1 MLIFNQETAY
11 ENLRS
16 YLVEQWELLDEDE
29 RPEGDVNDYV
39 IDRLDDVAEELW
51 NERGEDVPSIDD
63 LTYSCGVLLGHIDEV

>member
-39 IDRLDDVAEELW
+39 IDRLDDVSEELW